1 MKKQL
6 DTILVD
12 FEGNEHQFVMQ
23 LGTREILKF
32 DELIAEITGNE
43 KANLFNSMQEIQN
56 GDLKT
61 VLALCLAT
69 LKPVNRQGVMDKRG
83 ITFSYFDDNFDLFT
97 NLPRM
102 QENLGVLFKDLQVKE
117 DKADKGK

>member
-12 FEGNEHQFVMQ
+12 FEGNEHQFIMQ

-69 LKPVNRQGVMDKRG
+69 LKPVNRQGIMDKRG

-117 DKADKGK
+117 DREDKGK

>member
-69 LKPVNRQGVMDKRG
+69 LKPVNRQGIMDKRG

-102 QENLGVLFKDLQVKE
+102 QENLGILFKDLQVKE
-117 DKADKGK
+117 DKEDKGK

>member
-69 LKPVNRQGVMDKRG
+69 LKPVNRQGIMDKRG
-83 ITFSYFDDNFDLFT
+83 ITFSYFDDNFDLFI

-117 DKADKGK
+117 DKEDKGK

>member
-69 LKPVNRQGVMDKRG
+69 LKPVNRQGIMDKRG
-83 ITFSYFDDNFDLFT
+83 FTFSYFDDNFDLFT

>member
-12 FEGNEHQFVMQ
+12 FDGNEHQFIMQ

-69 LKPVNRQGVMDKRG
+69 LKPVNHQGVMDKRG

-102 QENLGVLFKDLQVKE
+102 QENLGILFKDLQVKE
-117 DKADKGK
+117 DREDKGK

>member
-6 DTILVD
+6 DVILID
-12 FEGNEHQFVMQ
+12 FDGNEKQFVMQ
-23 LGTREILKF
+23 LGTREILHF

-43 KANLFNSMQEIQN
+43 KANLFNSMDKINQ

-61 VLALCLAT
+61 VLAICLAT
-69 LKPVNRQGVMDKRG
+69 LKPVNKQGVIDNRG

-97 NLPRM
+97 NLPKM
-102 QENLGVLFKDLQVKE
+102 QSNLEVLFKDLQVKP
-117 DKADKGK
+117 DKNDVGK

>member
-6 DTILVD
+6 DTVLVD

-69 LKPVNRQGVMDKRG
+69 LKPVNRQGIMDKRG

-117 DKADKGK
+117 DKEDKGK

>member
-12 FEGNEHQFVMQ
+12 FEGNEHKFIMQ

-69 LKPVNRQGVMDKRG
+69 LKPVNRQGIMDKRG

>member
-117 DKADKGK
+117 DKEDKGK

>member
-12 FEGNEHQFVMQ
+12 FEGNEHQFIMQ

-69 LKPVNRQGVMDKRG
+69 LKPVNRQGIMDKRG

>member
-69 LKPVNRQGVMDKRG
+69 LKPVNRQGIIDKRG

>member
-12 FEGNEHQFVMQ
+12 FDGNEHQFIMQ

-69 LKPVNRQGVMDKRG
+69 LKPVNRQGIMDKRG

-102 QENLGVLFKDLQVKE
+102 QENLGILFKDLQVKE

>member
-6 DTILVD
+6 DTILID
-12 FEGNEHQFVMQ
+12 FDGNEHQFIMQ

-69 LKPVNRQGVMDKRG
+69 LKPVNRQGIMDKRG

-102 QENLGVLFKDLQVKE
+102 QENLGILFKDLQVKE

>member
-12 FEGNEHQFVMQ
+12 FDGNEHQFIMQ

>member
-6 DTILVD
+6 DTVLVD

-83 ITFSYFDDNFDLFT
+83 ITFSYFDDNFDLFA

>member
-69 LKPVNRQGVMDKRG
+69 LKPVNRQGIMDKRG